1 MITILPAEPLHRHTT
16 LNVGGEAEYFV
27 AVKDK
32 TEAVSAV
39 TTALEKNLPIT
50 ILGGGSNVLVSDSG
64 IKGLVVKNKITG
76 ITSEQSGDNILVTAG
91 AGEVFDDLIAHTVAK
106 GWWGLENLS
115 HIPGTVGATPVQNV
129 GAYGV
134 EIADVLV
141 SLTAIDTRTGE
152 ERVFS
157 APECE
162 FWYRRSFFKSALGR
176 HYFITSVTFKV
187 QSEANPQIAYR
198 DLERYFKDQTDY
210 DLEHIRAAV
219 IDIRST
225 KFPDWSVLG
234 TAGSFFQ
241 NPIVTPTVY
250 TELKSRYPELPGYEQ
265 TDGVVKLPLGWI
277 LDKIVGLK
285 GLRVGNVGMYEN
297 QALVL
302 VNYGGAT
309 AAEITAF
316 AESIQEKVAAATGIE
331 IEWEVTKL

>member
-64 IKGLVVKNKITG
+64 IKGLVIKNKITG

-241 NPIVTPTVY
+241 NPIVSPTVY

>member
-64 IKGLVVKNKITG
+64 IKGLVIKNKITG